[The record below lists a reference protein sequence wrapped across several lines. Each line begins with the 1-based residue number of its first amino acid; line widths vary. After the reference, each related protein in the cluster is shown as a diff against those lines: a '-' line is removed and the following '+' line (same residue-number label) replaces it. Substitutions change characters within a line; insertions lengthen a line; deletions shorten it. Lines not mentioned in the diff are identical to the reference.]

1 MNTLYKADQ
10 MGVNRLAAV
19 RMRSRFLLES
29 VEVYE
34 QMKDKDIADIW
45 ILECLDEI
53 ISLHGK
59 VLATHKSPDSITDT
73 DIQIAKEYP
82 IEEVIEFHHGK
93 AIAFCHDDK
102 TPSLVKRKNRAI
114 CYPCNKSFNAIDVL
128 IYRDGL
134 SFIEAVKRLR

>member
-1 MNTLYKADQ
+1 
-10 MGVNRLAAV
+10 MGVSRLAAA

-29 VEVYE
+29 IEVYE
-34 QMKDKDIADIW
+34 QMEDKDVADIW

-53 ISLHGK
+53 ISLNK
-59 VLATHKSPDSITDT
+59 KIVITHTPPDSITDT

-82 IEEVIEFHHGK
+82 IEEVIEFYRGK
-93 AIAFCHDDK
+93 ALAFCHEDK

-128 IYRDGL
+128 IYRDGY
-134 SFIEAVKRLR
+134 SFVEAVKRLR